1 MSEVRNGE
9 TSPVFTGCPD
19 EVNELAEHLPTLLAT
34 IPDWG
39 PSRVARG
46 SHCSDPSLVADIE
59 RLESLSTLGQ
69 LVAGVA
75 HDLRNVVAAVMGHAH
90 LILERPD
97 ASPEIVG
104 LAREIV
110 EASQH
115 GKSLAHMLVRLAHT
129 GPRRPRAVDL
139 RRLVLDHRTVLRM
152 AAGSRVTLHVTTGP
166 GSCWATVEPADVERV
181 LLNLVLNARDA
192 MPQGGIVH
200 LAVSESTVPRPGGVT
215 VPIVVIEARDSGLGM
230 DAQTMARMFEPFFTT
245 KGDAGTGLGLAVV
258 QQLVG
263 SNGGFLEVESAVG
276 QGTRVRVCFSAASRK
291 PSVE

>member
-1 MSEVRNGE
+1 MAEVRDGE
-9 TSPVFTGCPD
+9 IPLVSTQRAGQVD
-19 EVNELAEHLPTLLAT
+19 ELAERRPALAT
-34 IPDWG
+34 SLDPRHA
-39 PSRVARG
+39 PVACA
-46 SHCSDPSLVADIE
+46 SHRADPALATDIE

-75 HDLRNVVAAVMGHAH
+75 HDLRNVVAAVTGHAH

-97 ASPEIVG
+97 VPPEIMG

-115 GKSLAHMLVRLAHT
+115 GRNLANMLVRLAHA

-139 RRLVLDHRTVLRM
+139 RRLVLDHETILRM
-152 AAGSRVTLHVTTGP
+152 VAGSRATLHVTTEP
-166 GSCWATVEPADVERV
+166 GSAWATVEPADVERV

-192 MPQGGIVH
+192 MPDGGIVH
-200 LAVSESTVPRPGGVT
+200 LTVLESTVPRPGGAT
-215 VPIVVIEARDSGLGM
+215 LPIVVIEARDSGLGM

-276 QGTRVRVCFSAASRK
+276 EGTRVRVCFPTASET
-291 PSVE
+291 PPVE